1 MLVSQ
6 GIPFIHSGE
15 EFARTKNMNGNSYN
29 TPGDVNNVKWGL
41 KKTNAGIFNY
51 YKDMIAMR
59 RAHPGFRMTTK
70 SQIENN
76 VTATWLGD
84 NAFQYDIN
92 GAAVGD
98 SWKKIRVVVNSGN
111 NINVNGVD
119 GWKKKVHAVTVN
131 PDGTSG
137 TNVADGTAVTVWY
150 QD

>member
-1 MLVSQ
+1 
-6 GIPFIHSGE
+6 
-15 EFARTKNMNGNSYN
+15 
-29 TPGDVNNVKWGL
+29 
-41 KKTNAGIFNY
+41 
-51 YKDMIAMR
+51 MIAMR

-111 NINVNGVD
+111 PIDVSGVD

-137 TNVADGTAVTVWY
+137 TNGADGTAVTVWY